1 MKNKNLYIMK
11 QPDLGKKILELR
23 KSKGLTQEELVEKCN
38 INVRTIQ
45 RIEAGDV
52 TPRSFTIKTILEV
65 LGVEADAFF
74 GPEFEETNPYTKED
88 KSILTGSWIAGIFVA
103 IFSVVGIFIE
113 ISILAD
119 FENSKG
125 DYIPTLSWSI
135 PFLIALFFFLRG
147 YHRLGK
153 LFQNNVL
160 ISASY
165 LYFILEIVILS
176 VTLIASLIT
185 FETYAEGAIS
195 VIIVTILF
203 GIGELILGIGIM
215 RLKDQLGSFANLV
228 GIAKIVNGA
237 MLITVI
243 LSPIGSFLSVAILIL
258 EVILLYN
265 FSQKMTQKP

>member
-1 MKNKNLYIMK
+1 MENKNLYIMK

-65 LGVEADAFF
+65 LGVESDTFF
-74 GPEFEETNPYTKED
+74 GSDLKEVNPYTEED
-88 KSILTGSWIAGIFVA
+88 RSVLTTSWIAGIFVA
-103 IFSVVGIFIE
+103 IFSVVGIIVE
-113 ISILAD
+113 ISILSD
-119 FENSKG
+119 FEHSKG
-125 DYIPTLSWSI
+125 NYIPTLSWSI
-135 PFLIALFFFLRG
+135 PFLISLFFFLRG

-153 LFQNNVL
+153 LFNNTILVT
-160 ISASY
+160 ASY

-176 VTLIASLIT
+176 VTLIAYLIT
-185 FETYAEGAIS
+185 FETFAEGAIS
-195 VIIVTILF
+195 VVIVSILF

-215 RLKDQLGSFANLV
+215 KLKDQLGSLANV
-228 GIAKIVNGA
+228 IGIAKIVNGA

-243 LSPIGSFLSVAILIL
+243 LSPIGSFLSIAVLIL
-258 EVILLYN
+258 EIVFLFN
-265 FSQKMTQKP
+265 FAQKMIQKE